1 MPSSDRPAPS
11 RDRPEQEGAPR
22 DGGRAK
28 TPADPIQP
36 PQYFDPGEPWDT
48 QSAEALTR
56 LYESGEGFLHRRPE
70 DKPARRW
77 QPPQAEAPAAPPA
90 GEPEG
95 RANARLE
102 ARIADIAE
110 RLQGSLAG
118 INPDKAVAHLNHRL
132 DADRGSASTRR

>member
-22 DGGRAK
+22 EGERAK

-36 PQYFDPGEPWDT
+36 PQYFDPAEPWDT

-70 DKPARRW
+70 DTAC
-77 QPPQAEAPAAPPA
+77 AALAAPADRSACPA
-90 GEPEG
+90 AG
-95 RANARLE
+95 R
-102 ARIADIAE
+102 
-110 RLQGSLAG
+110 
-118 INPDKAVAHLNHRL
+118 
-132 DADRGSASTRR
+132 